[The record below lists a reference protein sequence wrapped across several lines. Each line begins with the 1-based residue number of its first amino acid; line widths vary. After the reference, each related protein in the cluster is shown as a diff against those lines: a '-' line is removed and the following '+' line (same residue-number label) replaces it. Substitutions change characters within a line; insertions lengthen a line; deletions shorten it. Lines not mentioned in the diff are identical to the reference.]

1 MTASSLRGR
10 TAIVTGASSGLGRAA
25 ATALADAGADVA
37 VLARSVAAL
46 DDTVA
51 ELHAAGRRAL
61 AVSVDL
67 ALTGAI
73 TDAVTRAVEELG
85 PVDVLVNA
93 AGTDV
98 PSPVASLQVEDWT
111 AC

>member
-1 MTASSLRGR
+1 MSRYDDGVFR
-10 TAIVTGASSGLGRAA
+10 PIVTGASSGLGRAA
-25 ATALADAGADVA
+25 AAALADAGADVA
-37 VLARSVAAL
+37 VLAGSVAAL

-51 ELHAAGRRAL
+51 ELRAAGRRAL

-67 ALTGAI
+67 ALAGAI

-85 PVDVLVNA
+85 PVDVLVSA

-98 PSPVASLQVEDWT
+98 PFRSPRCRSRTGT